1 MLNTQLEGF
10 ESAVGVLVVVRVD
23 FVVGV
28 ISGTLKPC
36 CPIHFKVVVLR
47 ADLVID
53 VVVDFE

>member
-1 MLNTQLEGF
+1 MLNTQLAGF
-10 ESAVGVLVVVRVD
+10 ESAVGVLVVARVN

-28 ISGTLKPC
+28 IS
-36 CPIHFKVVVLR
+36 CPIHFKVAVLR